1 MAYNILVVD
10 DSSTV
15 RNIIAK
21 ALRHSGVDLGEIH
34 FAADGAEALDVL
46 AERWIDV
53 VFADLNMPG
62 MSGTQLVERMGDS
75 SLLESIPV
83 VVVSTEGRQERIDTL
98 LDKGA
103 AAFLRK
109 PFSPEQ
115 VGEVVRQILGD
126 DREVVP
132 IVPVDEV
139 DEAFFRAI
147 EGFAMLVAEP
157 ASASETTF
165 EGAVV
170 AQMSFEGLKVT
181 GRVQIAVSE
190 DAAVAIGEAAVG
202 DAVDVAQGEDAVGEL
217 LNVFLGQ
224 LTDRLHGGPFRFDPP
239 TVEILDADAA
249 WLILRGADV
258 LRAYD
263 VEGAPVLAALTVEP
277 RW

>member
-21 ALRHSGVDLGEIH
+21 ALRHSGIDLGEIH

-75 SLLESIPV
+75 ALLDSIPV

-126 DREVVP
+126 DREVVA
-132 IVPVDEV
+132 VDEV
-139 DEAFFRAI
+139 DDAFFRAI

-157 ASASETTF
+157 ISVEDTSF

-170 AQMSFEGLKVT
+170 ARMSFEGLKVT
-181 GRVQIAVSE
+181 GRVEVAVSE
-190 DAAVAIGEAAVG
+190 RAAMAIGEAAMG
-202 DAVDVAQGEDAVGEL
+202 DEVDVVQGEDAVGEL
-217 LNVFLGQ
+217 LNVFVGQ

-239 TVEILDADAA
+239 TVEVLDPDDAQS
-249 WLILRGADV
+249 ILRSADI